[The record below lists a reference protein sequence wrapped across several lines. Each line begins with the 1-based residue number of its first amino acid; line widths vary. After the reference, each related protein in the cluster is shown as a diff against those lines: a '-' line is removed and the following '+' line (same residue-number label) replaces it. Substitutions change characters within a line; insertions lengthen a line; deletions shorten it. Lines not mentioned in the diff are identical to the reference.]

1 MNNYRI
7 LVVDD
12 QQHINRILQRSL
24 NQKGYEV
31 KVSSNGEQALNILRS
46 ESFDVVITD
55 YQMPKMDGVA
65 MCEAFRKE
73 YPDNNCLMI
82 LSTAVAD
89 EKLQEWAESMQ
100 DTLYLEKPV
109 SMRRLND
116 ILDSYFARN
125 QPSSGAL

>member
-1 MNNYRI
+1 MNNNRI

-65 MCEAFRKE
+65 MCEQFRKE
-73 YPDNNCLMI
+73 FPDNQCLMI

-89 EKLQEWAESMQ
+89 EKLQEWAECMQ

-125 QPSSGAL
+125 QPSSGVL